1 MLQIVAGAVGVV
13 FRLPRR
19 LLLVLL
25 LVVLGL
31 ELIELARSPLPRAAP
46 HGSVARLATSPR
58 GGDVTR

>member
-19 LLLVLL
+19 LLLMLL

-31 ELIELARSPLPRAAP
+31 ELVELVRSPLPRAAP
-46 HGSVARLATSPR
+46 RASVTTSPR
-58 GGDVTR
+58 GGKMAR